1 MKSFFH
7 KHLMILAPIGMLVLV
22 AIDQITKALAVRY
35 LKGKEAFVIWDG
47 VFEFHY
53 FENTGA
59 AWGMLQNKQ
68 ILFYILTVIF
78 CVAVMIEVCRLYKE
92 SRYTPFVYTLFLVLA
107 GALGNF
113 IDRILNQYVVDFLYF
128 KLIDFPIFNLA
139 DCYITVAV
147 ILMMLLILFYYKDEE
162 FEYIFPGISS
172 KKKKEQVEVE

>member
-1 MKSFFH
+1 MKSFFQ
-7 KHLMILAPIGMLVLV
+7 KYRMVLAPIGLVLLLV
-22 AIDQITKALAVRY
+22 LDQFTKVLAVQY
-35 LKGKEAFVIWDG
+35 LKGSEPFVVWDG

-78 CVAVMIEVCRLYKE
+78 CAVVLYEVYRLYKNP
-92 SRYTPFVYTLFLVLA
+92 RYTPFIYTLFFILA

-113 IDRILNQYVVDFLYF
+113 IDRVMNQYVVDFIYV

-139 DCYITVAV
+139 DCYITVSVV
-147 ILMMLLILFYYKDEE
+147 IMILLILFYYSDEE
-162 FEYIFPGISS
+162 FEHIFPWFSG
-172 KKKKEQVEVE
+172 KKKKEQVE

>member
-1 MKSFFH
+1 MV
-7 KHLMILAPIGMLVLV
+7 LAPIGLVLLL
-22 AIDQITKALAVRY
+22 ALDQFTKVLAVQY
-35 LKGKEAFVIWDG
+35 LKGSEPFVVWDG

-78 CVAVMIEVCRLYKE
+78 CAVVLYEVYRLYKNP
-92 SRYTPFVYTLFLVLA
+92 RYTPFIYTLFFILA

-113 IDRILNQYVVDFLYF
+113 IDRVMNQYVVDFIYV

-139 DCYITVAV
+139 DCYITVSVV
-147 ILMMLLILFYYKDEE
+147 IMILLILFYYSDEE
-162 FEYIFPGISS
+162 FEHIFPWFSG
-172 KKKKEQVEVE
+172 KKKKEQVE